1 MKRLDFGVLA
11 LCLAPAALLWAGPV
25 SAAEDF
31 PTDPGAFWDISAIDV
46 LDGGDT
52 AYTSWLATEWK
63 KQEEFAKSKG
73 WIKDYKV
80 LSNLYPR
87 KGEPD
92 IYLITVYDEF
102 PDARKMIAQRSA
114 AMEFYQKTSEKLDAE
129 SGDRGKFRTILGS
142 MMLQEL
148 KLK

>member
-1 MKRLDFGVLA
+1 MALA
-11 LCLAPAALLWAGPV
+11 LGLAPAALLWAGPV
-25 SAAEDF
+25 FAAEDF

-52 AYTSWLATEWK
+52 AYTNWLATEWK
-63 KQEEFAKSKG
+63 KQEEFAKLKG

-92 IYLITVYDEF
+92 IYLVTVYDEF
-102 PDARKMIAQRSA
+102 PDARKMIAQRSRHGIL
-114 AMEFYQKTSEKLDAE
+114 SEDQRELDAE

-148 KLK
+148 KLN

>member
-1 MKRLDFGVLA
+1 M
-11 LCLAPAALLWAGPV
+11 
-25 SAAEDF
+25 
-31 PTDPGAFWDISAIDV
+31 IDV
-46 LDGGDT
+46 ADGGDF

-87 KGEPD
+87 PGEPD
-92 IYLITVYDEF
+92 IYLITIYDDF
-102 PDARKMIAQRSA
+102 PNAKESIAQREA
-114 AMEFYQKTSEKLDAE
+114 AMAFYARTAQKLDEE
-129 SGDRGKFRTILGS
+129 SGDRGKFRTIMGS
-142 MMLQEL
+142 MLWEEL